1 LIILSDII
9 IVYINSLFFLRWFI
23 PSYGL
28 VWLAFIAV
36 LVLGLIGLPSGNNG
50 VFALWMC
57 QGFDEDYECK
67 WAGTQNN
74 LTIALIA
81 CISWLLWVSG

>member
-1 LIILSDII
+1 MLIILTDII

-50 VFALWMC
+50 AFALWMC
-57 QGFDEDYECK
+57 TGPNEDYDCQ
-67 WAGTQNN
+67 WAGTQNK

-81 CISWLLWVSG
+81 CISWLL